1 MAVGAHA
8 RNPYTVGGPVRGVHF
23 HGRAALIQTIL
34 DGNDRSIWVV
44 GNRRIGKTSLLL
56 RLEQLGS
63 GDGRVAFM
71 ISLEAADN
79 VADLAQCFLDDIET
93 SDDRLARLG
102 LKIGDL
108 QGKTPQAMMRLL
120 DRRGREHG
128 IEVLLLLDE
137 AEALIGIAERDGDD
151 ILKDLRREMQRSE
164 ALRVVMTATKRLAE
178 LNDLSRDWDTSPFL
192 YGVTPRYLGRLE
204 RDDALALVRQTQ
216 SLAPPSVPI
225 GVAEA
230 VLAATDGHPFL
241 TQWLCD
247 RLWLAGALRLPAAD
261 DLIPDAN
268 LINLFQLDYNYL
280 APVERRIL
288 RCLSFAES
296 LDETGLM
303 GQLGVTLADM
313 QLRYLIQS
321 LVQLCYVRR
330 VGARYS
336 TGNLLLR
343 SWLQFWA
350 TDAPASPISDA
361 LAVDQA
367 DEEQQQIMALAT
379 THKRRLRLLEEQQA
393 LRGADTP
400 PEIVI
405 EIEDSTKQIAD
416 LDAQL
421 AVLRAH
427 S

>member
-1 MAVGAHA
+1 MAVGARS
-8 RNPYTVGGPVRGVHF
+8 RNPYTVGGPVRGLHF
-23 HGRAALIQTIL
+23 YGRKGLMQAIL
-34 DGNDRSIWVV
+34 EGNDRSIWVV

-63 GDGRVAFM
+63 VDGRVAFM
-71 ISLEAADN
+71 ISLEGADT

-93 SDDRLARLG
+93 GDDRLARLG

-108 QGKTPQAMMRLL
+108 QGKTPQAIMRLL

-178 LNDLSRDWDTSPFL
+178 LNDLSHDWDTSPFL
-192 YGVTPRYLGRLE
+192 FGVTPRYLGRLE
-204 RDDALALVRQTQ
+204 RDDTLALVRQTQ
-216 SLAPPSVPI
+216 SPVPPSVPI

-247 RLWLAGALRLPAAD
+247 RLWLDGALRAPVAD
-261 DLIPDAN
+261 DLIPDSN
-268 LINLFQLDYNYL
+268 LVNLFQLDYNYL

-288 RCLSFAES
+288 RCLSFVES
-296 LDETGLM
+296 LDETGLL

-321 LVQLCYVRR
+321 LEQLCYVRR
-330 VGARYS
+330 AGERYS
-336 TGNLLLR
+336 TGNTLLR

-350 TDAPASPISDA
+350 IDAPASPISDK

-379 THKRRLRLLEEQQA
+379 AHKRRLRLLEEQQA

-400 PEIVI
+400 PDIVI
-405 EIEDSTKQIAD
+405 EIEDITKQIAD

-421 AVLRAH
+421 ALLRAH